1 MACSVGQKIWTV
13 SQRNL
18 AANAGSVVSLFF
30 APTFLFSCWK
40 YFDYHWGVSKLKFY
54 LYTCFPVENTVKI
67 CCLSFPMAMS
77 VTMTPAVYTDYV
89 DHGFQLLHTNGSFL
103 WRLKFS
109 FAECISLHA
118 PTHRNISFGKLCGVP
133 CWVQIIIH
141 LVRSLLM
148 VILVCPFSLFAVK
161 HAAKNPYL
169 SLCINA
175 STSAEYF

>member
-1 MACSVGQKIWTV
+1 M
-13 SQRNL
+13 L
-18 AANAGSVVSLFF
+18 ALSFPYFF

-40 YFDYHWGVSKLKFY
+40 YFDYHWGVSKLKFH
-54 LYTCFPVENTVKI
+54 LCTCFPVETTVKI
-67 CCLSFPMAMS
+67 CCLSFPIAMS

-89 DHGFQLLHTNGSFL
+89 DRGFELLHTNGSFL

-109 FAECISLHA
+109 FAVCVSLHA

-148 VILVCPFSLFAVK
+148 VILVFPFSLFLLLNMLQKILISLSVYTHLHLLSISKRYIPRSRLAVLMIM
-161 HAAKNPYL
+161 H
-169 SLCINA
+169 
-175 STSAEYF
+175 T